1 MSLAIGLLFIILA
14 CFLAIVLK
22 SQSPAFSLLLTIS
35 ASVCVIAFI
44 VKNITPYI
52 NELHKIF
59 SGSGLG
65 SNYFFTVLKG
75 VAICYVSR
83 FTADTCK
90 DSGQTALSNKA
101 ELIGKVGLIALSIP
115 FLKDILDIALSLL
128 K

>member
-1 MSLAIGLLFIILA
+1 MSFSLGVLFIILA
-14 CFLAIVLK
+14 CFLAVILK
-22 SQSPAFSLLLTIS
+22 EQSPTFSLLVTIS
-35 ASVCVIAFI
+35 SSAMVIAFV
-44 VKNITPYI
+44 VKTATPYI

-59 SGSGLG
+59 EGSGLS

-83 FTADTCK
+83 FAADTCK

>member
-1 MSLAIGLLFIILA
+1 MSLSFGVVFILLA
-14 CFLAIVLK
+14 CFLAVILK
-22 SQSPAFSLLLTIS
+22 GQSPAFSLLLTVA
-35 ASVCVIAFI
+35 ASVAVIAFI
-44 VKNITPYI
+44 LKTVMPYI

-59 SGSGLG
+59 DSSGLS

-83 FTADTCK
+83 FAADTCK

>member
-1 MSLAIGLLFIILA
+1 MNLAVGILFILLA
-14 CFLAIVLK
+14 CFLAVILK
-22 SQSPAFSLLLTIS
+22 GQNPAYSLLLTVA
-35 ASVCVIAFI
+35 ASVGIIAFI
-44 VKNITPYI
+44 LKTITPYI

-59 SGSGLG
+59 ESSGLN

-75 VAICYVSR
+75 VAICYLSR
-83 FTADTCK
+83 FACDTCK